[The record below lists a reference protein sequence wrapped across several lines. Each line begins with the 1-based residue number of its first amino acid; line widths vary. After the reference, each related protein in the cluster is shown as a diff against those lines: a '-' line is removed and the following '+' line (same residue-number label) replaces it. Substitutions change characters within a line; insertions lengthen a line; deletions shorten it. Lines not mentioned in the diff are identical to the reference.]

1 MIETQESLE
10 EACEKY
16 NKAVETYDLVI
27 SSVKHSVRQF
37 WTERKYYAEEFRPKM
52 LEIVKILS
60 VNNVILT
67 EEIELIDIRIHSAK
81 TVSDNIDQYPV
92 EYLRKYESIRNIVIS
107 GLDDLKNDAD
117 KILGQSHVIYR
128 QYALNIYR
136 QNLAERMALRTNVAE
151 NLLAAE
157 RNILEVRALKYEFE
171 QKYLPEYNEAK
182 SYLREIRQE
191 IRELASST
199 RTDVRDLKIVVEHL
213 EECNSSVFFKIFI
226 NRMKNKRIDPLEI
239 LKEAREKYDSA
250 VKTFENTNSFIGTK
264 IRESG
269 RGQNF
274 EKTLKVLI
282 EILTEE
288 IELITVWTKSAKVV
302 SSNIENNSEE
312 ILREFQSVRNI
323 FINGLDDLKQATETF
338 LAQPRDIIKL

>member
-1 MIETQESLE
+1 MKQNKNTTQHS
-10 EACEKY
+10 AF
-16 NKAVETYDLVI
+16 DLLI
-27 SSVKHSVRQF
+27 SSVKTSVENIL
-37 WTERKYYAEEFRPKM
+37 TERKNYATLRPKM
-52 LEIVKILS
+52 LEILKILN
-60 VNNVILT
+60 VNIVIMDREKETLT
-67 EEIELIDIRIHSAK
+67 YKWANSTER
-81 TVSDNIDQYPV
+81 VSKNIDNYPV
-92 EYLRKYESIRNIVIS
+92 EYLRKYEVIRTAFRN
-107 GLDDLKNDAD
+107 GLDDLKNTAD
-117 KILGQSHVIYR
+117 QFLTQPRVIYR

-136 QNLAERMALRTNVAE
+136 QYLAERMAQRTNVAE

-157 RNILEVRALKYEFE
+157 RNILEVSALKYEFE
-171 QKYLPEYNEAK
+171 QKYLPAYNEAK
-182 SYLREIRQE
+182 SYLRKIRQE
-191 IRELASST
+191 LRELASST
-199 RTDVRDLKIVVEHL
+199 RTDARDLKIVVEHL
-213 EECNSSVFFKIFI
+213 EESNSSVFFKIFI

-250 VKTFENTNSFIGTK
+250 VKTFENTNSFIATK

-274 EKTLKVLI
+274 EKTLKVFI